1 MNKGDRM
8 SKEKRNIAT
17 KLETESKYLT
27 NILDKDDVK
36 NFKKLI
42 PELQDTWMKKQMFR
56 TETEMRF
63 SVLSDN
69 KYPTKAAKYWQ
80 SVREQNTHFENLV
93 HLSFDA
99 RKNEVEIKKLQRDI
113 KKEKD
118 PLEKELKQVELEE
131 KLYGK
136 AQMELVAKHR
146 MREVATWSKLK
157 KEFDDGNFDKNDV
170 NTHQAKSY
178 LLRLQRQKETITPG
192 TSQPEVFNVLG
203 QLEALEKGL
212 RENTLSL
219 DAKKTKKIKMKF
231 DFVYLGQT
239 VLKYQVPLE
248 IFVGLNEIYERQ
260 KKQLPKAN
268 KQLVGKIQDEVSL
281 FYSGPNNDKMHQ
293 HCFLPDDILNG
304 FIVSLITTQIGTR

>member
-1 MNKGDRM
+1 
-8 SKEKRNIAT
+8 
-17 KLETESKYLT
+17 
-27 NILDKDDVK
+27 
-36 NFKKLI
+36 
-42 PELQDTWMKKQMFR
+42 MFR

-93 HLSFDA
+93 HLSFDS
-99 RKNEVEIKKLQRDI
+99 RKNDIEIQKLERDM

-118 PLEKELKQVELEE
+118 PLEKKLKRVELEE
-131 KLYGK
+131 KLYAK

-157 KEFDDGNFDKNDV
+157 KELLKPPNNKVFIDDKDV

-212 RENTLSL
+212 KENTLSL
-219 DAKKTKKIKMKF
+219 DSKKTKK
-231 DFVYLGQT
+231 
-239 VLKYQVPLE
+239 LK
-248 IFVGLNEIYERQ
+248 
-260 KKQLPKAN
+260 
-268 KQLVGKIQDEVSL
+268 
-281 FYSGPNNDKMHQ
+281 
-293 HCFLPDDILNG
+293 
-304 FIVSLITTQIGTR
+304 

>member
-1 MNKGDRM
+1 MN
-8 SKEKRNIAT
+8 KEKRNIAT

-27 NILDKDDVK
+27 NILDKEDVK
-36 NFKKLI
+36 EFKKLI
-42 PELQDTWMKKQMFR
+42 PELQDTWHKKQMFR

-99 RKNEVEIKKLQRDI
+99 RKNEVEIEKLQRDI
-113 KKEKD
+113 AKEKD
-118 PLEKELKQVELEE
+118 PLDKKMKQIELEE

-157 KEFDDGNFDKNDV
+157 KEFDDGQFDKKDV
-170 NTHQAKSY
+170 NTHQAHSY
-178 LLRLQRQKETITPG
+178 MLRLQHQKNTITPG

-203 QLEALEKGL
+203 QIDTLERVIRDKELQPPVEK
-212 RENTLSL
+212 
-219 DAKKTKKIKMKF
+219 KKLKK
-231 DFVYLGQT
+231 
-239 VLKYQVPLE
+239 
-248 IFVGLNEIYERQ
+248 
-260 KKQLPKAN
+260 
-268 KQLVGKIQDEVSL
+268 
-281 FYSGPNNDKMHQ
+281 
-293 HCFLPDDILNG
+293 
-304 FIVSLITTQIGTR
+304 

>member
-1 MNKGDRM
+1 M

-27 NILDKDDVK
+27 NILDKEDVK
-36 NFKKLI
+36 EFKKLI
-42 PELQDTWMKKQMFR
+42 PELQDTWHKKQMFR

-118 PLEKELKQVELEE
+118 ELEIELKQIELEE

-157 KEFDDGNFDKNDV
+157 KEFDDDNFDKQDV
-170 NTHQAKSY
+170 NTHQAHSY
-178 LLRLQRQKETITPG
+178 MLRLQHQKNTITPG

-203 QLEALEKGL
+203 QLETLERVIRDKEL
-212 RENTLSL
+212 APPKEKKKLS
-219 DAKKTKKIKMKF
+219 K
-231 DFVYLGQT
+231 
-239 VLKYQVPLE
+239 
-248 IFVGLNEIYERQ
+248 
-260 KKQLPKAN
+260 
-268 KQLVGKIQDEVSL
+268 
-281 FYSGPNNDKMHQ
+281 
-293 HCFLPDDILNG
+293 
-304 FIVSLITTQIGTR
+304 

>member
-1 MNKGDRM
+1 MN
-8 SKEKRNIAT
+8 KEKRNIAT

-27 NILDKDDVK
+27 NILDKEDVK
-36 NFKKLI
+36 DFKKLI

-99 RKNEVEIKKLQRDI
+99 RKNEVEIKKLQRDV

-118 PLEKELKQVELEE
+118 PLEKELKQIELEE

-157 KEFDDGNFDKNDV
+157 KEFDDGQFDKKDV
-170 NTHQAKSY
+170 NTHQAHSY
-178 LLRLQRQKETITPG
+178 MLRLQHQKNTITPG

-203 QLEALEKGL
+203 QIDTLERVIRDKELQPPKEKKKL
-212 RENTLSL
+212 R
-219 DAKKTKKIKMKF
+219 
-231 DFVYLGQT
+231 
-239 VLKYQVPLE
+239 
-248 IFVGLNEIYERQ
+248 
-260 KKQLPKAN
+260 
-268 KQLVGKIQDEVSL
+268 
-281 FYSGPNNDKMHQ
+281 
-293 HCFLPDDILNG
+293 
-304 FIVSLITTQIGTR
+304 

>member
-1 MNKGDRM
+1 MN
-8 SKEKRNIAT
+8 KEKRNIAT

-36 NFKKLI
+36 DFKKLI
-42 PELQDTWMKKQMFR
+42 PELQDTWHKKQMFR

-69 KYPTKAAKYWQ
+69 KYPTSAAKYWQ

-118 PLEKELKQVELEE
+118 SLEKELKQIELEE

-136 AQMELVAKHR
+136 ASMELVAKHR

-157 KEFDDGNFDKNDV
+157 KEFDDNNFDKKDV
-170 NTHQAKSY
+170 NSHQAHSY
-178 LLRLQRQKETITPG
+178 MLRLQHQKNTITPG

-203 QLEALEKGL
+203 QIDTLERVIREKEL
-212 RENTLSL
+212 QPPETR
-219 DAKKTKKIKMKF
+219 KKIKK
-231 DFVYLGQT
+231 
-239 VLKYQVPLE
+239 
-248 IFVGLNEIYERQ
+248 
-260 KKQLPKAN
+260 
-268 KQLVGKIQDEVSL
+268 
-281 FYSGPNNDKMHQ
+281 
-293 HCFLPDDILNG
+293 
-304 FIVSLITTQIGTR
+304 

>member
-1 MNKGDRM
+1 MN
-8 SKEKRNIAT
+8 KEKRNIAT

-27 NILDKDDVK
+27 NILDKEDVK
-36 NFKKLI
+36 DFKKLI

-99 RKNEVEIKKLQRDI
+99 RKNEVEIEKLQRDI

-118 PLEKELKQVELEE
+118 SLDKKMKQIELEE

-157 KEFDDGNFDKNDV
+157 KEFDDGNFDKKDV
-170 NTHQAKSY
+170 NSHQAHSY
-178 LLRLQRQKETITPG
+178 MLRLQHQKNTITPG

-203 QLEALEKGL
+203 QIDTLERVIRDKELQPPVEK
-212 RENTLSL
+212 
-219 DAKKTKKIKMKF
+219 KKLKK
-231 DFVYLGQT
+231 
-239 VLKYQVPLE
+239 
-248 IFVGLNEIYERQ
+248 
-260 KKQLPKAN
+260 
-268 KQLVGKIQDEVSL
+268 
-281 FYSGPNNDKMHQ
+281 
-293 HCFLPDDILNG
+293 
-304 FIVSLITTQIGTR
+304 

>member
-1 MNKGDRM
+1 M

-27 NILDKDDVK
+27 NILDKEDVK
-36 NFKKLI
+36 EFKKLI
-42 PELQDTWMKKQMFR
+42 PELQDTWHKKQMFR

-113 KKEKD
+113 KNEKD
-118 PLEKELKQVELEE
+118 PLEVELKQIELEE
-131 KLYGK
+131 KLYSK

-157 KEFDDGNFDKNDV
+157 KEFDDDNFDKQDV
-170 NTHQAKSY
+170 NTHQAHSY
-178 LLRLQRQKETITPG
+178 MLRLQHQKNTITPG

-203 QLEALEKGL
+203 QLETLERVIRDKEL
-212 RENTLSL
+212 APPKDKKKLS
-219 DAKKTKKIKMKF
+219 K
-231 DFVYLGQT
+231 
-239 VLKYQVPLE
+239 
-248 IFVGLNEIYERQ
+248 
-260 KKQLPKAN
+260 
-268 KQLVGKIQDEVSL
+268 
-281 FYSGPNNDKMHQ
+281 
-293 HCFLPDDILNG
+293 
-304 FIVSLITTQIGTR
+304 

>member
-1 MNKGDRM
+1 M

-27 NILDKDDVK
+27 NILDKEDVK
-36 NFKKLI
+36 EFKKLI
-42 PELQDTWMKKQMFR
+42 PELQDTWHKKQMFR

-118 PLEKELKQVELEE
+118 ELEIELKQIELEE

-157 KEFDDGNFDKNDV
+157 KEFDDDNFDKQDV
-170 NTHQAKSY
+170 NTHQAHSY
-178 LLRLQRQKETITPG
+178 MLRLQHQKNTITPG

-203 QLEALEKGL
+203 QLETLERVIRDKEL
-212 RENTLSL
+212 APPKDKKKLS
-219 DAKKTKKIKMKF
+219 K
-231 DFVYLGQT
+231 
-239 VLKYQVPLE
+239 
-248 IFVGLNEIYERQ
+248 
-260 KKQLPKAN
+260 
-268 KQLVGKIQDEVSL
+268 
-281 FYSGPNNDKMHQ
+281 
-293 HCFLPDDILNG
+293 
-304 FIVSLITTQIGTR
+304 

>member
-1 MNKGDRM
+1 MN
-8 SKEKRNIAT
+8 KEKRNIAT

-27 NILDKDDVK
+27 NILDKEDVK
-36 NFKKLI
+36 DFKKLI

-118 PLEKELKQVELEE
+118 PLEVELKQIELEE
-131 KLYGK
+131 KIYGK

-157 KEFDDGNFDKNDV
+157 KEFDDDNFDKKDV
-170 NTHQAKSY
+170 NTHQAHSY
-178 LLRLQRQKETITPG
+178 MLRLQHQKNTITPG

-203 QLEALEKGL
+203 QIDTLERVIREKELAPPKEKKKL
-212 RENTLSL
+212 R
-219 DAKKTKKIKMKF
+219 
-231 DFVYLGQT
+231 
-239 VLKYQVPLE
+239 
-248 IFVGLNEIYERQ
+248 
-260 KKQLPKAN
+260 
-268 KQLVGKIQDEVSL
+268 
-281 FYSGPNNDKMHQ
+281 
-293 HCFLPDDILNG
+293 
-304 FIVSLITTQIGTR
+304 